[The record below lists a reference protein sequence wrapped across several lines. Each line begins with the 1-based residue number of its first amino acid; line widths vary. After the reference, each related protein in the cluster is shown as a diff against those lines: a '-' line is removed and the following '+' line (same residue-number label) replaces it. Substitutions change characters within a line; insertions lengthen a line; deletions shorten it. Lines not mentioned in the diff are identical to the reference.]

1 MAFRKNIIGR
11 FCLLILL
18 TALSV
23 FFTACG
29 NILWGI
35 NREAPKNLKVSS
47 ITSDSA
53 VLSWN
58 PVNKASQYEIRWKTE
73 NDGNYWKS
81 DIVNAESGTN
91 IFKIDNL
98 LYEREYKV
106 QIAAMFETGN
116 NQYVMSDYA
125 STSFKTLKD
134 IPPSGELA
142 RPGNIQ
148 ASFNQDKSAITINWD
163 AVEGAAYYDVNIQTD
178 ELYFHAPRLNVL
190 KTAAAPKTEC
200 IYSGYLPESRIVVK
214 VAARNSDFSDS
225 CRWSYEVELEK

>member
-1 MAFRKNIIGR
+1 MMIFRKNTIVR
-11 FCLLILL
+11 FSFLILL
-18 TALSV
+18 TTLSV

-35 NREAPKNLKVSS
+35 NREAPKNLRVSS
-47 ITSDSA
+47 ITADSA

-58 PVNKASQYEIRWKTE
+58 PVNKASKYEIMWKTD

-81 DIVNAESGTN
+81 DIINAEAGTN
-91 IFKIDNL
+91 SFTIDNL

-106 QIAAMFETGN
+106 QIAAMFEKGN
-116 NQYVMSDYA
+116 NQFVMSDYA
-125 STSFKTLKD
+125 TTSFKTLKD

-142 RPGNIQ
+142 RPGNVK
-148 ASFNQDKSAITINWD
+148 ASYNQDKSAINISWD
-163 AVEGAAYYDVNIQTD
+163 GVESAAYYDVNLKSD

-190 KTAAAPKTEC
+190 NTVAAPKTEC
-200 IYSGYLPESRIVVK
+200 IYSGFLPKSRIVIK

-225 CRWSYEVELEK
+225 CRWSYEVEVK

>member
-23 FFTACG
+23 FFAACS

-35 NREAPKNLKVSS
+35 NREAPKNLRVSS
-47 ITSDSA
+47 ITADSA

-58 PVNKASQYEIRWKTE
+58 PVNKASKYEIMWRTD

-81 DIVNAESGTN
+81 DIINAEAGTN
-91 IFKIDNL
+91 SFTIDNL

-106 QIAAMFETGN
+106 QIAAMFEKGN

-125 STSFKTLKD
+125 TISFKTLKD

-142 RPGNIQ
+142 RPGNVK
-148 ASFNQDKSAITINWD
+148 ASFNQDKTAISISWD
-163 AVEGAAYYDVNIQTD
+163 GVEAAVYYDVNLKSD

-190 KTAAAPKTEC
+190 NTVAAPKTEY
-200 IYSGYLPESRIVVK
+200 IYSGFLPESRIVIK

-225 CRWSYEVELEK
+225 CRWSYEVEVK

>member
-18 TALSV
+18 TVLSV
-23 FFTACG
+23 FFAACG

-35 NREAPKNLKVSS
+35 NREAPKNLRVSS
-47 ITSDSA
+47 ITADSA

-58 PVNKASQYEIRWKTE
+58 PVNKASKYEIMWKTD

-81 DIVNAESGTN
+81 DIINAEVGTN
-91 IFKIDNL
+91 SFTIDNL

-106 QIAAMFETGN
+106 QIAAMFEKGN

-125 STSFKTLKD
+125 TISFKTLKD

-148 ASFNQDKSAITINWD
+148 ANFNQAKTSISISWD
-163 AVEGAAYYDVNIQTD
+163 GVEGAAYYDVNLKSD

-190 KTAAAPKTEC
+190 NTVAAPKTEC
-200 IYSGYLPESRIVVK
+200 IYSGFLPESRIVIK

-225 CRWSYEVELEK
+225 CRWSYEVEVK

>member
-1 MAFRKNIIGR
+1 MAFRKKIYNR
-11 FCLLILL
+11 FYLVILLII
-18 TALSV
+18 LSV
-23 FFTACG
+23 VFTACG

-35 NREAPKNLKVSS
+35 NREAPRNLKVSS

-106 QIAAMFETGN
+106 QIAAMFDTGN

-142 RPGNIQ
+142 RPGNVK
-148 ASFNQDKSAITINWD
+148 ARFNQDKSAITINWD
-163 AVEGAAYYDVNIQTD
+163 AVEGAAYYDINIKTD